1 MLDHDPRRALVRGLR
16 KTLMAAI
23 AVLLAGCGGVP
34 LSDQVIGPSYQP
46 GNFQSRSAALPRELR
61 RVAVLP
67 LTAAKDDP
75 QLEAGRE
82 ALEAVVWAELIKTKR
97 FEVVRVSTDQLALWT
112 GRAVWRAEERLPD
125 GFLGR
130 VKEETSADAVLFCQL
145 TDYRGYP
152 PLAVGWNMKLVD
164 AGPSPILWSVDE
176 YFDAGNP
183 QVVNAARRYCQ
194 QESRDTRNLSDSF
207 LILGSPR
214 RFGQYTASAVLATL
228 PGR

>member
-1 MLDHDPRRALVRGLR
+1 MGPLITA
-16 KTLMAAI
+16 TAA
-23 AVLLAGCGGVP
+23 LLAGCGGVP

-46 GNFQSRSAALPRELR
+46 ANFHLRSAVMPRELR

-67 LTAAKDDP
+67 LATAKDEP

-82 ALEAVVWAELIKTKR
+82 ALEPIVWAELIKTKR
-97 FEVVRVSTDQLALWT
+97 FEVVKVSSEQLAIWT
-112 GRAVWRAEERLPD
+112 GRPAWKAEERLPD
-125 GFLGR
+125 GFRGGLKG
-130 VKEETSADAVLFCQL
+130 ETSADAVLFCQL
-145 TDYRGYP
+145 TEYRGYP
-152 PLAVGWNMKLVD
+152 PLGVGWSMKLVD

-176 YFDAGNP
+176 FFDAGNP

-194 QESRDTRNLSDSF
+194 QEARDTRNLSDSF